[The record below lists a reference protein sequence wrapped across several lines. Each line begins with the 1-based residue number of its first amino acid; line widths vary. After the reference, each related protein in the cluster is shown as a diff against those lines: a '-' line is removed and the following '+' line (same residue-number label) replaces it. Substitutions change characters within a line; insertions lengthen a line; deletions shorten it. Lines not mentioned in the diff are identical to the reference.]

1 MHNLNQLLNKK
12 LLMFYFMPSRVQ
24 YLLPVILNPTPSI
37 LPLARICISSI
48 NEVRIYQEAG
58 SSTQAAALMTQMA
71 ATTPTAARLMLM
83 LALAVLGD
91 AS

>member
-1 MHNLNQLLNKK
+1 M
-12 LLMFYFMPSRVQ
+12 
-24 YLLPVILNPTPSI
+24 
-37 LPLARICISSI
+37 SSI

-83 LALAVLGD
+83 LALAVLDD